1 MPDLLDFAVARA
13 GLASLTV
20 TVYDISCRIVDSED
34 HSIVLRDF
42 TGDNRLRFPQV
53 LGQIPAARRDD
64 FLLYIAQWL
73 IDERM
78 GS

>member
-13 GLASLTV
+13 GTASLTV
-20 TVYDISCRIVDSED
+20 PVYDISCRIVDSED

-42 TGDNRLRFPQV
+42 TGANRLRFPQV
-53 LGQIPAARRDD
+53 LGQIPAGRRDD